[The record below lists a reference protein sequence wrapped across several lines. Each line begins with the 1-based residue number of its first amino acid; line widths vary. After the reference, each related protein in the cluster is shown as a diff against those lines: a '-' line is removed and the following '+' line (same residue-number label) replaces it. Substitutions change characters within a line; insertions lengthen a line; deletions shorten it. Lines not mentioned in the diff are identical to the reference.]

1 MGYSELYDPESNRF
15 IPEDV
20 AEDYDGFGDTLSY
33 KTEVILE
40 TPIDKTVREVV
51 DEHL

>member
-1 MGYSELYDPESNRF
+1 MGYDELYNPESNRF
-15 IPEDV
+15 IPDWV
-20 AEDYDGFGDTLSY
+20 AEDYQEHGDRLSY

>member
-1 MGYSELYDPESNRF
+1 MYDPESNRF

-20 AEDYDGFGDTLSY
+20 AEDYNEFGDALSY